1 MNRKQGTIIA
11 ALLAIPLLMGLG
23 AGVGIVVVTQLGFV
37 ESSNTDES
45 EKSSNISES
54 ENSITPSD
62 PEEFYIGKGSEG
74 SKIYIK
80 PEDVYCESV
89 QGGKKGSYTGI
100 HDGEIYLIDSI
111 SIYCTAN
118 GYYIDLAD
126 QKKVFNDRE
135 RCAFTGR
142 KTQRKVETVIEGT
155 NIPGYNSNTREFA
168 CVAAEKYGKY
178 RLQDF
183 PTGNYAP

>member
-62 PEEFYIGKGSEG
+62 PEEFYIGKDTKG
-74 SKIYIK
+74 SKVYIK
-80 PEDVYCESV
+80 PEDVNCEVDDDNPTNVRNRRGVFCKS
-89 QGGKKGSYTGI
+89 
-100 HDGEIYLIDSI
+100 
-111 SIYCTAN
+111 N
-118 GYYIDLAD
+118 GYILTLTDIKLPHSNSQECARTDHQSNIDGVWVDVAGN
-126 QKKVFNDRE
+126 NDFYPDS
-135 RCAFTGR
+135 FTC
-142 KTQRKVETVIEGT
+142 I
-155 NIPGYNSNTREFA
+155 
-168 CVAAEKYGKY
+168 AAKKYGKY
-178 RLQDF
+178 QPF
-183 PTGNYAP
+183 